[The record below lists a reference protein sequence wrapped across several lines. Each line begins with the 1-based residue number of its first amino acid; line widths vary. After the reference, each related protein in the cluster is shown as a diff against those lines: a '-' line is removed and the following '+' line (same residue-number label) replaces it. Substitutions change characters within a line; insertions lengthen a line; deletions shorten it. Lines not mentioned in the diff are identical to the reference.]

1 MPARPRK
8 DIVDE
13 SEPGF
18 YHCYS
23 RCVRRAFLCGDDQYS
38 GKNYDHRK
46 VWVDDRMI
54 FLASQMAI
62 EVIGYATM
70 DNHLHV
76 MLKNRPDITAN
87 WSRDEVARRWLTLCP
102 GKRRGKS
109 EAEAEVIK
117 QTQIKALLKD
127 KKKLALCR
135 RRLASISWFMKL
147 LKEHVAKRANAEDEV
162 TGCFWE
168 GRFRS
173 TRLLDSYALLLCSMY
188 VDLNPIRAG
197 KASTPEAPTH
207 TSAFLRIKARLA
219 QDRSDDDEIS
229 VASWL
234 SPIDES
240 SLPPDGLQAEN
251 GRRVSDVGFLPMTT
265 DKYFALLDWSGKQ
278 LRSGKRGSIPA
289 ELAPILVR
297 LDLEVDHWL
306 QGLQSFGEWFGDFAG
321 RRATLLSRKSAIFD

>member
-46 VWVDDRMI
+46 VWIEDRMI

-70 DNHLHV
+70 DNHFHV
-76 MLKNRPDITAN
+76 ILKNRPDITAN

-102 GKRRGKS
+102 GKRCEKS
-109 EAEAEVIK
+109 AVEGDAIK
-117 QTQIKALLKD
+117 QLQIKALLKD

-147 LKEHVAKRANAEDEV
+147 LKEHVAKKANAEDEV

-188 VDLNPIRAG
+188 VDLNLIRAS
-197 KASTPEAPTH
+197 KASTPETSAH

-219 QDRSDDDEIS
+219 RDRSADDDIGA
-229 VASWL
+229 ASWL
-234 SPIDES
+234 SPIDEDS
-240 SLPPDGLQAEN
+240 SPPDGWQAEN
-251 GRRVSDVGFLPMTT
+251 GRRVSDAGFLPMTA

-278 LRSGKRGSIPA
+278 LRGGKRGSIPA
-289 ELAPILVR
+289 ELAPILDR

-306 QGLQSFGEWFGDFAG
+306 QGIQSFGEWFSDFAG
-321 RRATLLSRKSAIFD
+321 RRATLQDRISR